1 MQKRLLVGA
10 IAALAA
16 LSPTALAADHL
27 DGPGVTS
34 DPSLDITDIFSWTD
48 TSATKLNLIMNVFPE
63 ASKTSS
69 MFSDTGQYVFHVT
82 SYPAYG
88 PPLGATAKDASQV
101 ICTFTGTAAP
111 QTVSCWL
118 VVNGAT
124 VDYASGN
131 ATAITGLTSVNGDF
145 QVFTGPRQDPFF
157 FNRAGFLNAINVV
170 QTAVSTP
177 PGLTFNSAG
186 CPLLDD
192 ATSMAL
198 VTDLGTAADGSPAV
212 DYFAGFDVLSIVV
225 QVKTAAV
232 TSTGHTVV
240 GVWGSTHL

>member
-27 DGPGVTS
+27 DGPGVMS
-34 DPSLDITDIFSWTD
+34 EPSLDITDIFSWTD
-48 TSATKLNLIMNVFPE
+48 TSGTKLNLIMDVLPE

-69 MFSDTGQYVFHVT
+69 LFSDMGQYVLHVT
-82 SYPAYG
+82 SYASYPAPASG
-88 PPLGATAKDASQV
+88 VKAADASQV
-101 ICTFTGTAAP
+101 ICTFSGTAAP

-118 VVNGAT
+118 VVNGKTA
-124 VDYASGN
+124 DYATGN
-131 ATAITGLTSVNGDF
+131 ASAITGLTSVNGDF
-145 QVFTGPRQDPFF
+145 QVFTGPRQDPFY
-157 FNRAGFLNAINVV
+157 FNLAGFQNTLSVV
-170 QTAVSTP
+170 SSAASS
-177 PGLTFNSAG
+177 LTFNAAG
-186 CPLLDD
+186 CPMLDA

-198 VTDLGTAADGSPAV
+198 VNDLSTAADGSPAV
-212 DYFAGFDVLSIVV
+212 DFFAGLDVLSIVV

-240 GVWGSTHL
+240 GVWGSTHI